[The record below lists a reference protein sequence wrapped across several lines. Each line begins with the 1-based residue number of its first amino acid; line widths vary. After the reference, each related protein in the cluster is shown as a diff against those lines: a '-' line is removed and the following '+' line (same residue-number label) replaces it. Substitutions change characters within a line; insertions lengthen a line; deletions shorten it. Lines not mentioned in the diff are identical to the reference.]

1 MKEKRLRWSGHIVK
15 LRGGKDHITKKV
27 RNLIIEE
34 RLKGVRLRNIY
45 RDIREQR

>member
-27 RNLIIEE
+27 RNLIEE
-34 RLKGVRLRNIY
+34 RLKRVRLRNIY
-45 RDIREQR
+45 RDIK